1 MLDKDKL
8 FIIVYVNIG
17 GFGGDSTVSEVL
29 GEVAK
34 RVRYDESVNTLI
46 IPTRDSETRVECI
59 NPVLLTEGQYEETR
73 KKIES
78 LTEKVEEAIK
88 TLKENKG

>member
-1 MLDKDKL
+1 MAMDKDKL
-8 FIIVYVNIG
+8 FLVCYLNIG
-17 GFGGDSTVSEVL
+17 SIPDENVSEYL
-29 GEVAK
+29 NSFAEAFT
-34 RVRYDESVNTLI
+34 YDESIEKI
-46 IPTRDSETRVECI
+46 IVSIRKGESRIECI
-59 NPVLLTEGQYEETR
+59 NPVLLTEEQYEETR

>member
-8 FIIVYVNIG
+8 FIVVYVG
-17 GFGGDSTVSEVL
+17 VHGFSDQTISEIL
-29 GEVAK
+29 A
-34 RVRYDESVNTLI
+34 DSVNTLI

-59 NPVLLTEGQYEETR
+59 NPVLLTEEQYEETR

-78 LTEKVEEAIK
+78 LTEKVEEALK
-88 TLKENKG
+88 TFKENKG

>member
-8 FIIVYVNIG
+8 FIVIYLDVRGIHDLDIAPYVEAIT
-17 GFGGDSTVSEVL
+17 SSIQ
-29 GEVAK
+29 
-34 RVRYDESVNTLI
+34 YDESIAKLI

-59 NPVLLTEGQYEETR
+59 NPVLLSPAQYEETE
-73 KKIES
+73 KTFKS

-88 TLKENKG
+88 MLKENKG

>member
-1 MLDKDKL
+1 MLDKDKIFIVVYADIRNIHDIDVPAFIREL
-8 FIIVYVNIG
+8 TQTIKFDDSVMTIIV
-17 GFGGDSTVSEVL
+17 
-29 GEVAK
+29 
-34 RVRYDESVNTLI
+34 
-46 IPTRDSETRVECI
+46 PTRVSDSRVECI
-59 NPVLLTEGQYEETR
+59 NPVLLTEEQYEETR

>member
-8 FIIVYVNIG
+8 FIVVYVG
-17 GFGGDSTVSEVL
+17 VHGFGDQTVLEILENVVSHI
-29 GEVAK
+29 K
-34 RVRYDESVNTLI
+34 YDDSVNTLI

-59 NPVLLTEGQYEETR
+59 NPVLLTEEQYEETR
-73 KKIES
+73 KRIES

>member
-8 FIIVYVNIG
+8 FIVIYLDVRGIHDLDIAPYVEAIT
-17 GFGGDSTVSEVL
+17 SSIQ
-29 GEVAK
+29 
-34 RVRYDESVNTLI
+34 YDESIAKLI

-59 NPVLLTEGQYEETR
+59 NPVLLTEEQYEETR
-73 KKIES
+73 KRIET

-88 TLKENKG
+88 TLRENKG